1 MCHNYTYEALTTA
14 LQSLKYTNTHTS
26 DVRTRIHTLFSTHKH
41 TQAVCWLM
49 ELFFSLMSFAVVLLS
64 TVPLITSV
72 FTRFFPLFSALLHL
86 CLPLHLL
93 LFYCV
98 LLSFFHSYFHLIVSN
113 SNRGTHVMCSP
124 VAVFFLPL
132 FPSLAVSVHNPVVFP
147 YVFSLSLLPP
157 FFLLT
162 PLLNTTN
169 SIVSQ
174 QHNST
179 TPTIVF

>member
-49 ELFFSLMSFAVVLLS
+49 ELFFSLMSVAVVLLS

-113 SNRGTHVMCSP
+113 SNRGAHVMCSP

-132 FPSLAVSVHNPVVFP
+132 FIGCLSSQPSCLSLCLFSVSPPSL
-147 YVFSLSLLPP
+147 LSSH
-157 FFLLT
+157 
-162 PLLNTTN
+162 
-169 SIVSQ
+169 SITQ
-174 QHNST
+174 YNK
-179 TPTIVF
+179 